1 MPKYKMK
8 SVNKITVEHLHGW
21 KRRIRN
27 MSKVD
32 GYQAYTNSY
41 ADSRVNRKRDDAKKT
56 EQKHRTEDAGKSEQ
70 KKVHLSEKAK
80 ALLEE
85 LKKKYGNMDFFVA
98 DYSSDEEAQSYLS
111 RGTKQYSVL
120 IEPDL
125 LEEMASD
132 ENTKQKY
139 LGIIDNATTQID
151 TMKDQLGDDA
161 ENVKKLGFSVQKD
174 GTVSYFAVLEQAAG
188 KQRERIEEAREEKR
202 VQEKKDKKQEET
214 KAKKEKWEER
224 LAEKAETDYFWN
236 NADVKRTTVHAGSID
251 ELIEKIRAVDWNLV
265 KGQNWEEANRKFD
278 FRA

>member
-1 MPKYKMK
+1 
-8 SVNKITVEHLHGW
+8 
-21 KRRIRN
+21 

-41 ADSRVNRKRDDAKKT
+41 ADSRVNKKRDEAKKT
-56 EQKHRTEDAGKSEQ
+56 EQKHKTENAGKSEQ
-70 KKVHLSEKAK
+70 KKVHLSNKAK

-85 LKKKYGNMDFFVA
+85 MKKKYGNMDFFVA

-132 ENTKQKY
+132 EDTKKKY
-139 LGIIDNATTQID
+139 LGIIDNATNQID
-151 TMKDQLGDDA
+151 AMKDQLGSDTD
-161 ENVKKLGFSVQKD
+161 NVKKLGFSVQKD
-174 GTVSYFAVLEQAAG
+174 GTVSYFAVLEQASG

-202 VQEKKDKKQEET
+202 VQEKKDKKQEEA
-214 KAKKEKWEER
+214 KAKKEKWEEK
-224 LAEKAETDYFWN
+224 LAERAENDYSWS

-251 ELIEKIRAVDWNLV
+251 ELIDKIQAVDWNLV